1 MKSSEQTKVRFAP
14 SPTGYLHIGG
24 ARTCLFNWLYARHT
38 GGKFI
43 LRIEDTDLARSKQ
56 EYLDEILE
64 SIKWLGMDFDEIY
77 YQSKRFD
84 LYRDYA
90 QTLVNSGKA
99 YKKDDAV
106 FFKYDFANANVEID
120 DLIRGKIVFNELP
133 KEEEVII
140 KKDGTPTYNFS
151 CCIDDALMEMSLIIR
166 GEDHI
171 SNTPKQILMY
181 KALGFKIPQF
191 AHVPLIMSEEG
202 GRMSKRYGATSIREY
217 KEEGYLAEAIANYL
231 LLLSWSPGGN
241 REIITLSEA
250 KDIFEIKKVNKTAAA
265 FSMDKLN
272 WMNSEYIK
280 KKSTEDYLS
289 LVEEYLKDKKF
300 LPADSDKEYV
310 QKVLLLFKDRLSKL
324 SDLFVRARFCFYDDY
339 TYDEDTKEI
348 LQRNL
353 SKEINVLAEK
363 FSALANF
370 NHEEVEKEFR
380 LVAATLGLKT
390 KELVHPVRV
399 ALSGKKVG
407 PSLFE
412 TMEVL
417 GRERVV
423 AMLKRL
429 IDYWNKSTS
438 ANG

>member
-1 MKSSEQTKVRFAP
+1 MKSSDQTIVRFAP

-38 GGKFI
+38 KGKFI

-64 SIKWLGMDFDEIY
+64 SIKWLGMDWDEIY

-90 QTLVNSGKA
+90 QKLVDAGRA

-106 FFKYDFANANVEID
+106 FFKYDFANTNVEID

-151 CCIDDALMEMSLIIR
+151 CCIDDALMEMSLVIR

-181 KALGFKIPQF
+181 KALGFSVPQF

-217 KEEGYLAEAIANYL
+217 KEEGYLSEAIANYL

-272 WMNSEYIK
+272 WINSEYIK
-280 KKSTEDYLS
+280 KKSAEDYLL
-289 LVEEYLKDKKF
+289 LVEEYLKDKNF
-300 LPADSDKEYV
+300 LPANADKNYV

-348 LQRNL
+348 LARNL
-353 SKEINVLAEK
+353 SKEIKVLAEK

-370 NHEEVEKEFR
+370 SHEEIEKEFR
-380 LVAATLGLKT
+380 QVATDLGLKT

-412 TMEVL
+412 TIEVL
-417 GRERVV
+417 GKERVV

-429 IDYWNKSTS
+429 IDYWNTS
-438 ANG
+438 K

>member
-77 YQSKRFD
+77 YQSKRFE

-231 LLLSWSPGGN
+231 LLLSWSPGQN

-280 KKSTEDYLS
+280 KKGTEDYLS
-289 LVEEYLKDKKF
+289 LVEEYLKGKNF
-300 LPADSDKEYV
+300 LPADSDKEYI
-310 QKVLLLFKDRLSKL
+310 QKVELLFKDRLSKL

-363 FSALANF
+363 FSALVNF
-370 NHEEVEKEFR
+370 NKEETEKEFR
-380 LVAATLGLKT
+380 LVAAALGLKT

-407 PSLFE
+407 PGLFE
-412 TMEVL
+412 TIEVL
-417 GRERVV
+417 GKEKVLAR
-423 AMLKRL
+423 LKRL
-429 IDYWNKSTS
+429 IDYWGVNT
-438 ANG
+438 

>member
-1 MKSSEQTKVRFAP
+1 MKSSDQPIVRFAP

-38 GGKFI
+38 KGKFI

-90 QTLVNSGKA
+90 QKLVDAGRA

-120 DLIRGKIVFNELP
+120 DLIRGKIVFKELP

-181 KALGFKIPQF
+181 KALGFKAPQF

-272 WMNSEYIK
+272 WINSEYIK
-280 KKSTEDYLS
+280 KKPAQEYLL
-289 LVEEYLKDKKF
+289 LVEEYLKDKNF

-348 LQRNL
+348 LERNL

-380 LVAATLGLKT
+380 KVATDLGLKT

-412 TMEVL
+412 TIEVL
-417 GRERVV
+417 GKERVV

-429 IDYWNKSTS
+429 IDYWG
-438 ANG
+438 ANA

>member
-1 MKSSEQTKVRFAP
+1 MKSSEPTKVRFAP

-181 KALGFKIPQF
+181 KALGFTIPKF

-280 KKSTEDYLS
+280 KKTAEEYLL
-289 LVEEYLKDKKF
+289 LVEEYLKDKNF

-310 QKVLLLFKDRLSKL
+310 KKVLLLFKDRLSKL

-380 LVAATLGLKT
+380 LVAAALGLKT

-417 GRERVV
+417 GKERVV

-429 IDYWNKSTS
+429 IDYWNKGTS

>member
-1 MKSSEQTKVRFAP
+1 MKSSDKPIVRFAP

-38 GGKFI
+38 QGKFI

-56 EYLDEILE
+56 EYLDEIIE

-84 LYRDYA
+84 LYHDYA
-90 QTLVNSGKA
+90 QKLIDSGKA
-99 YKKDDAV
+99 YKKDDAI
-106 FFKYDFANANVEID
+106 FFKYDFANVEID

-133 KEEEVII
+133 KDEEVII

-151 CCIDDALMEMSLIIR
+151 CVIDDALMKMSLVIR

-181 KALGFKIPQF
+181 KALGLNVPQY

-217 KEEGYLAEAIANYL
+217 KQEGYLAQAIANYL

-272 WMNSEYIK
+272 WMNGEYIK
-280 KKSTEDYLS
+280 KTGAQEYVALIEDYLKGKNF
-289 LVEEYLKDKKF
+289 LPENTGAEYLK
-300 LPADSDKEYV
+300 
-310 QKVLLLFKDRLSKL
+310 KVALLFKERLSKL
-324 SDLFVRARFCFYDDY
+324 SDFIIRARFCFYDDY
-339 TYDEDTKEI
+339 TYDDDTKEI
-348 LQRNL
+348 LERNM
-353 SKEINVLAEK
+353 SKEVNILMDK
-363 FSALANF
+363 FSKLANF
-370 NHEEVEKEFR
+370 NKEETEKEFR
-380 LVAATLGLKT
+380 QVAADLGLKARD
-390 KELVHPVRV
+390 LVHPVRV

-407 PSLFE
+407 PGLFE
-412 TMEVL
+412 AMEVL
-417 GRERVV
+417 GKDKVIAR
-423 AMLKRL
+423 LKRL
-429 IDYWNKSTS
+429 VDYWNANTS
-438 ANG
+438 KQ

>member
-1 MKSSEQTKVRFAP
+1 MKSSDKTIVRFAP

-38 GGKFI
+38 KGKFI

-64 SIKWLGMDFDEIY
+64 SIKWLGMDWDEIY

-90 QTLVNSGKA
+90 QKLVDSGRA

-106 FFKYDFANANVEID
+106 FFKYDFANVEID

-181 KALGFKIPQF
+181 KALGFSVPQF
-191 AHVPLIMSEEG
+191 AHLSLIMSEEG

-280 KKSTEDYLS
+280 KKSTQDYLS
-289 LVEEYLKDKKF
+289 LVEEYLKDKNL
-300 LPADSDKEYV
+300 LPENSDKEYV

-339 TYDEDTKEI
+339 AYDEDTKEI

-363 FSALANF
+363 FSALVNF
-370 NHEEVEKEFR
+370 NKEETEKEFR
-380 LVAATLGLKT
+380 LVATTLGLKT

-407 PSLFE
+407 PGLFE
-412 TMEVL
+412 TIEVL
-417 GRERVV
+417 GKERV
-423 AMLKRL
+423 AARLKRL
-429 IDYWNKSTS
+429 IDYWGANTS
-438 ANG
+438 KQ

>member
-1 MKSSEQTKVRFAP
+1 MKNSNPPIVRFAP

-38 GGKFI
+38 QGKFI
-43 LRIEDTDLARSKQ
+43 LRIEDTDLVRSKQ
-56 EYLDEILE
+56 EYLEEIIE

-90 QTLVNSGKA
+90 QKLIDSGKA

-106 FFKYDFANANVEID
+106 FFKYDFADVEID
-120 DLIRGKIVFNELP
+120 DLIRGKIVFKELP
-133 KEEEVII
+133 KDEEVII

-181 KALGFKIPQF
+181 KALGFKVPQF

-217 KEEGYLAEAIANYL
+217 KQEGYLAEAIANYL

-272 WMNSEYIK
+272 WLNAEYIK
-280 KKSTEDYLS
+280 KKSPEEYEAL
-289 LVEEYLKDKKF
+289 LKEYLKDKNF
-300 LPADSDKEYV
+300 LPENTDKEYFR
-310 QKVLLLFKDRLSKL
+310 KVAMLFKDRLSKL
-324 SDLFVRARFCFYDDY
+324 SDFLTRARFCFYDDY

-348 LQRNL
+348 LARNM
-353 SKEINVLAEK
+353 SKEINLLIEK

-370 NHEEVEKEFR
+370 NKEETEKEFR
-380 LVAATLGLKT
+380 QTASDLGLKA
-390 KELVHPVRV
+390 KDLVHPVRV

-407 PSLFE
+407 PGLFE
-412 TMEVL
+412 AMEVL
-417 GRERVV
+417 GKDKVSSR
-423 AMLKRL
+423 LKRL
-429 IDYWNKSTS
+429 VEYWGK
-438 ANG
+438 

>member
-1 MKSSEQTKVRFAP
+1 MKSSDQPIVRFAP

-38 GGKFI
+38 KGKFI

-90 QTLVNSGKA
+90 QKLVDSGRA

-120 DLIRGKIVFNELP
+120 DLIRGKIVFKELP

-181 KALGFKIPQF
+181 KALGFKAPQF

-241 REIITLSEA
+241 REII
-250 KDIFEIKKVNKTAAA
+250 
-265 FSMDKLN
+265 
-272 WMNSEYIK
+272 
-280 KKSTEDYLS
+280 
-289 LVEEYLKDKKF
+289 
-300 LPADSDKEYV
+300 
-310 QKVLLLFKDRLSKL
+310 DR
-324 SDLFVRARFCFYDDY
+324 
-339 TYDEDTKEI
+339 
-348 LQRNL
+348 
-353 SKEINVLAEK
+353 
-363 FSALANF
+363 
-370 NHEEVEKEFR
+370 
-380 LVAATLGLKT
+380 
-390 KELVHPVRV
+390 
-399 ALSGKKVG
+399 
-407 PSLFE
+407 
-412 TMEVL
+412 
-417 GRERVV
+417 
-423 AMLKRL
+423 
-429 IDYWNKSTS
+429 
-438 ANG
+438 

>member
-1 MKSSEQTKVRFAP
+1 MKSSDETIVRFAP

-38 GGKFI
+38 KGKFI

-77 YQSKRFD
+77 YQSKRFG

-90 QTLVNSGKA
+90 QKLVDCGRA
-99 YKKDDAV
+99 YKKDDAI
-106 FFKYDFANANVEID
+106 FFKYDFSNVEID

-151 CCIDDALMEMSLIIR
+151 CCIDDALMKMSLVIR

-181 KALGFKIPQF
+181 KALGFKVPQY
-191 AHVPLIMSEEG
+191 AHVPLILSEEG
-202 GRMSKRYGATSIREY
+202 GRMSKRFGATSIREY

-241 REIITLSEA
+241 REIITLVEA
-250 KDIFEIKKVNKTAAA
+250 KDIFEIKRVNKTAAS

-272 WMNSEYIK
+272 WINSEYIK
-280 KKSTEDYLS
+280 KKNTEEYLS
-289 LVEEYLKDKKF
+289 LVEAYLKDKNF

-363 FSALANF
+363 FSALTNF

-417 GRERVV
+417 GKERVV

-429 IDYWNKSTS
+429 IDYWNKGTS

>member
-1 MKSSEQTKVRFAP
+1 MNKVRFAP

-38 GGKFI
+38 KGKFI

-64 SIKWLGMDFDEIY
+64 SIKWLGMDWDEIY
-77 YQSKRFD
+77 YQSKRFG

-90 QTLVNSGKA
+90 QKLVDSGRA
-99 YKKDDAV
+99 YKKDDAI
-106 FFKYDFANANVEID
+106 FFKYDFANVEID

-181 KALGFKIPQF
+181 KALGFSVPQF

-217 KEEGYLAEAIANYL
+217 KEDGFLAEAIANYL

-241 REIITLSEA
+241 REIISLSEA
-250 KDIFEIKKVNKTAAA
+250 KDIFEIKRVNKTAAA

-280 KKSTEDYLS
+280 KKSTQGYLS
-289 LVEEYLKDKKF
+289 LVEEYLKDKNF
-300 LPADSDKEYV
+300 LPDNTDKEYI
-310 QKVLLLFKDRLSKL
+310 QKVELLFKDRLSKL
-324 SDLFVRARFCFYDDY
+324 SDLFIRARFCFYDDY

-353 SKEINVLAEK
+353 AKEINVLAEK
-363 FSALANF
+363 FSALVNF
-370 NHEEVEKEFR
+370 NKEETEKEFR
-380 LVAATLGLKT
+380 LVATALGLKT

-407 PSLFE
+407 PGLFE
-412 TMEVL
+412 TIEVL
-417 GRERVV
+417 GKERVLTR
-423 AMLKRL
+423 LKRL
-429 IDYWNKSTS
+429 IDYWG
-438 ANG
+438 ANR